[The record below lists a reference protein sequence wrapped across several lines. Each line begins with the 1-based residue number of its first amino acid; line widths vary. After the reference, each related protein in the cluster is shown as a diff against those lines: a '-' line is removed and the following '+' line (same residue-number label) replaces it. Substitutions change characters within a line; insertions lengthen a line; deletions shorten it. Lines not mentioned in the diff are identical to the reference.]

1 MPRNYTN
8 NSTNTFIDKIP
19 LSNTC
24 TGKWGG
30 GGGRGCCLVREALE
44 ISRMLYFVLSRN
56 F

>member
-30 GGGRGCCLVREALE
+30 GERVLFGEGGT
-44 ISRMLYFVLSRN
+44 
-56 F
+56 